1 VSSEKEVVT
10 MKIDV
15 AVIKTDVGHIKE
27 HVSELAREQKTFRA
41 EMNEFR
47 TRHER
52 DFRILFAA
60 LISVAL
66 GLSAV
71 MAKGFGWIH

>member
-1 VSSEKEVVT
+1 
-10 MKIDV
+10 
-15 AVIKTDVGHIKE
+15 VIKTDVRYIKE
-27 HVSELAREQKTFRA
+27 NVSELGKAFRAEMQAFRA